1 MASRRG
7 KNRIVAALTAIFGGF
22 IGLHKFYLRDFGG
35 GFFFVFLFII
45 TRSFFPI
52 TTLFGFI
59 EGFRLLMMNDE
70 QFDRTYNRNI
80 LRNQRRPGSVEDRRY
95 KQMQRARHRNIPTD
109 RERVRREERRR
120 KVNRSSRSNPFKKS
134 GIKKHKD
141 FDLEAAIEDFK
152 QGLLISPNDIA
163 LHFNIAAS
171 YSLTEQKELA
181 YHHLNKAVKLGFN
194 DFKRIESHDDL
205 AYVRIQPEF
214 EAFKNSQYQNNPF
227 VSPPQEEERQLVD
240 ETIEQLPQDD
250 KLLSQLNKL
259 AELRKKGLLSEEE
272 FAMER
277 KKLMRR

>member
-7 KNRIVAALTAIFGGF
+7 KNRIVAALSAIFGGT

-35 GFFFVFLFII
+35 GFFFVFLFLI
-45 TRSFFPI
+45 TRGLFPI

-59 EGFRLLMMNDE
+59 EGFRLLMMNDD
-70 QFDRTYNRNI
+70 QFDWTYNRNI

-95 KQMQRARHRNIPTD
+95 KQMQRARHRNMPSD
-109 RERVRREERRR
+109 RERMRRDEKRR
-120 KVNRSSRSNPFKKS
+120 KVNRNTRSNPFKKS

-152 QGLLISPNDIA
+152 QGLLISPEDIA

-181 YHHLNKAVKLGFN
+181 YHHISKAVKLGFN
-194 DFKRIESHDDL
+194 DFKRIETHDDL

-214 EAFKNSQYQNNPF
+214 EAFKKSQYQVNPF
-227 VSPPQEEERQLVD
+227 ESPAQQEEKQLVD

-272 FAMER
+272 FMMER